1 MAEKITVEVEKI
13 TVKEVEKITVKE
25 VEKHKHHHHTKK
37 LKEKKVVTESGVHP
51 FTSGTNS
58 IYNALSGLYLDYDFS
73 PPSSYSPVLS
83 GTNTSWDVTT
93 VSNVY
98 FLGSPRDTTT
108 PYQSSSFEYLCDYSG
123 AISMNPYPGSNALLT
138 MTQDINSYWLIKH
151 FNTTSTLYLR
161 TDSSGNLSF
170 TSTLDDSARWTRAS
184 DGTNYKFQNKNHSS
198 LYLQSMSNGHVAQ
211 ASSYVSNNQFDWTMT
226 AQNVVTIN
234 IDGIAG
240 QYLAYDSGGPFLGD
254 DNGTGVPISRI
265 YYWVQRLAPGS
276 ASNFYF
282 ESVSQ
287 PGIYLQ
293 ADGTDSIPVFNS
305 SFEYD
310 DQTDSS
316 ENWFLS

>member
-1 MAEKITVEVEKI
+1 MAEKITIEVEKI
-13 TVKEVEKITVKE
+13 TIKE

-37 LKEKKVVTESGVHP
+37 LKEKKAVTESGVHP

-73 PPSSYSPVLS
+73 PPSSYSPILS
-83 GTNTSWDVTT
+83 GSNTSWDVTT
-93 VSNVY
+93 ISNVY

-108 PYQSSSFEYLCDYSG
+108 PYQSSSFEYLCYSG
-123 AISMNPYPGSNALLT
+123 GNIRMNPYPGANALLT
-138 MTQDINSYWLIKH
+138 MTQDVNSYWLINF
-151 FNTTSTLYLR
+151 FNTTSTLYLKS
-161 TDSSGNLSF
+161 DSSGNLSF

-184 DGTNYKFQNKNHSS
+184 DGTNYKFQNKSHSS
-198 LYLQSMSNGHVAQ
+198 LYLQSMSNGHLVQ
-211 ASSYVSNNQFDWTMT
+211 AASYTSNNQFDWTMT

-240 QYLAYDSGGPFLGD
+240 QYLAYDGGGPFLGD

-265 YYWVQRLAPGS
+265 YYWVQRLVPGS
-276 ASNFYF
+276 SSHYYF

-287 PGIYLQ
+287 PGAYLQ
-293 ADGTDSIPVFNS
+293 ADGADGIPVFNS

-316 ENWFLS
+316 ENWLLS